1 MNLALVGYG
10 RMGREVEAVAARRGH
25 VVVAVFDPASRGG
38 RMKRRLDPAGLAGA
52 EVAFEFTAPQA
63 AEANVVALLEAG
75 VAVVCGT
82 TGWPLASCAIR
93 TAARRSGRGAV
104 LAPNFSLGMALFS
117 EVAAEAARR
126 FLAAGGYD
134 PFVVEFH
141 HRGKKD
147 APSGTA
153 QALAAAV
160 AAAGGE
166 NREVV
171 VGVPSGPVEPGA
183 VHVASVRAGHETGT
197 HTVGF
202 DGENDVVTLTHRTRG
217 RAGLALG
224 AVLAAEWVRKRR
236 GVHGFDR
243 VIADLV
249 RGGGRT

>member
-1 MNLALVGYG
+1 
-10 RMGREVEAVAARRGH
+10 
-25 VVVAVFDPASRGG
+25 
-38 RMKRRLDPAGLAGA
+38 
-52 EVAFEFTAPQA
+52 
-63 AEANVVALLEAG
+63 
-75 VAVVCGT
+75 
-82 TGWPLASCAIR
+82 
-93 TAARRSGRGAV
+93 
-104 LAPNFSLGMALFS
+104 MALFS

-160 AAAGGE
+160 ASAGEG
-166 NREVV
+166 RDVV
-171 VGVPSGPVEPGA
+171 VGLPSGPVAPGA

-224 AVLAAEWVRKRR
+224 AVLAAEWVRTRR